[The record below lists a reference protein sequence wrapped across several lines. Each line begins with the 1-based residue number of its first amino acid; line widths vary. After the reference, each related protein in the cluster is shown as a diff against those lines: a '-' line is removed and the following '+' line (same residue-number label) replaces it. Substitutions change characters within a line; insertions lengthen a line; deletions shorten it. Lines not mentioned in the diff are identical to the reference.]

1 MTNWLKRHTLR
12 GLALSGMAIHQALRC
27 RGLWSVDSKAHTLCP
42 SLIANLVD
50 VLLPDEANFLARR
63 ATDSFAEH
71 IGVLGFAV
79 PFGVPFSALKQSR
92 PEAKPLAC
100 EFMVGVR
107 RFELLTSSVSGKRSP
122 PELNARMRAA
132 ARGVAQRV
140 SYYTRMG
147 ALVQTRTCR
156 TGKPLRL
163 CEP

>member
-1 MTNWLKRHTLR
+1 
-12 GLALSGMAIHQALRC
+12 MAIHQALRC
-27 RGLWSVDSKAHTLCP
+27 RGLWSVDSKAHTLCLG
-42 SLIANLVD
+42 LIANLVD
-50 VLLPDEANFLARR
+50 VLLLDEANFLARR

-71 IGVLGFAV
+71 VGGLGFA
-79 PFGVPFSALKQSR
+79 VPFSALKQSR
-92 PEAKPLAC
+92 PEAKPLTC